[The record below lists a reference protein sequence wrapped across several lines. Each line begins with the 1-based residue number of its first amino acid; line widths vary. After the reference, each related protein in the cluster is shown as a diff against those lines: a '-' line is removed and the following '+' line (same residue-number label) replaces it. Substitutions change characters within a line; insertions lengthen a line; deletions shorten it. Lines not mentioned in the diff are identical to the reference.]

1 MARRIFVV
9 ESNPSS
15 PEKAA
20 EFEAWYQNE
29 HLPEV
34 LAVPGMVSA
43 TRYRVSDDAPA
54 MGGPLTHRYMVVYEI
69 DGEPN
74 DVMAAMGK
82 ASQAGEIRQSDLL
95 GKDAK
100 MRFYE
105 QL

>member
-1 MARRIFVV
+1 MGRRIFVV

-20 EFEAWYQNE
+20 EFESWYENQ

-43 TRYRVSDDAPA
+43 TRYRLADGPVL
-54 MGGPLTHRYMVVYEI
+54 GGEARHRYMVIYEV
-69 DGEPN
+69 DADPGE
-74 DVMAAMGK
+74 VMGAMGK
-82 ASQAGEIRQSDLL
+82 AMQAGQITQSDLL
-95 GKDAK
+95 GADAF
-100 MRFYE
+100 MRFYD

>member
-1 MARRIFVV
+1 MARRIFLV

-15 PEKAA
+15 PERAE

-34 LAVPGMVSA
+34 LAVPGMISA
-43 TRYRVSDDAPA
+43 TRYRLADGPVL
-54 MGGPLTHRYMVVYEI
+54 GGSVDHRYMVIYEI

-82 ASQAGEIRQSDLL
+82 ASAAGQISQSDLL
-95 GKDAK
+95 GKDAV
-100 MRFYE
+100 MRFYD